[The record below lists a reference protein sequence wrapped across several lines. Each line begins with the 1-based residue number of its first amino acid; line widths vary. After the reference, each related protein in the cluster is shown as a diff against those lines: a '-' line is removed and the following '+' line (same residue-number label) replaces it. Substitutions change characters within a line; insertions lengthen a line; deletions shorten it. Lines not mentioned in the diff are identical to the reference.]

1 MAIPFED
8 IERAA
13 APSRDVFVT
22 RYLRPRR
29 PVILSGLTDG
39 WLPPAE
45 WTAERMAREWG
56 DATVVAAVLA
66 EGTLLD
72 DAHTGVQFRRVRLK
86 EFIASFG
93 GAGAAG
99 HYVMAPTWNFP

>member
-45 WTAERMAREWG
+45 WTAERMAREYVG
-56 DATVVAAVLA
+56 VYERLLSGRRRQKSIGRSTERV
-66 EGTLLD
+66 TL
-72 DAHTGVQFRRVRLK
+72 
-86 EFIASFG
+86 
-93 GAGAAG
+93 
-99 HYVMAPTWNFP
+99 